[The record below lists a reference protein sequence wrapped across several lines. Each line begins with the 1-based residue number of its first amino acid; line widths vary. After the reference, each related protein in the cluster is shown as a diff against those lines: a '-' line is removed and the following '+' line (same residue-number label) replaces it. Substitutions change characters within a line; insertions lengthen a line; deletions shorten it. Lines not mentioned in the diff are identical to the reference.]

1 VAGAG
6 PDTVATFKIV
16 PYYFFMART
25 ADHEQRRRQVAHALL
40 RSVGRRGLARTT
52 LADVADEAGVS
63 VGLVQSYFRTKS
75 QLLRFGVEYMYKQG
89 EARLLALAEGAGPAS
104 VRDWTLRASETLLP
118 LDDERRLELT
128 VWLEFLPVTMADPEM
143 SRLHRTTTQQ
153 LLDAFAHAF
162 GEGRRLGE
170 LPPSLDARAEAA
182 ALVAFVDGLTLHHLV
197 TGGDFAED
205 AIRTSLATYVDR
217 LFTAPESS

>member
-1 VAGAG
+1 MAGAG

-40 RSVGRRGLARTT
+40 RSVGRQGLARTT

-89 EARLLALAEGAGPAS
+89 EARLLALAGGVEA
-104 VRDWTLRASETLLP
+104 
-118 LDDERRLELT
+118 DERHVRQQ
-128 VWLEFLPVTMADPEM
+128 PE
-143 SRLHRTTTQQ
+143 RAVREVGVH
-153 LLDAFAHAF
+153 
-162 GEGRRLGE
+162 GEGRADVPG
-170 LPPSLDARAEAA
+170 PHQRALAVVVFIGAPVVAA
-182 ALVAFVDGLTLHHLV
+182 CRKHDC
-197 TGGDFAED
+197 
-205 AIRTSLATYVDR
+205 I
-217 LFTAPESS
+217 PQ